1 MAETGI
7 VSMKNG
13 VSQHALITGYRCWCR
28 AGNKASDAKEVGFVD
43 SMGAT
48 KQIQVQRAQVCGSIM
63 PASIDPQSI
72 SVSINLSGFLATPGV
87 YSGSQSIN
95 GLGEV
100 SLASFNP
107 NSKDFIEGNVAVKF
121 PYMDFYDKK
130 SGIIIASF
138 QDVIATSY
146 RITSQGGAY
155 VKSDIQL
162 EALDMSSG
170 NDYQQQANTES
181 DLDQNS

>member
-7 VSMKNG
+7 ISMKNG
-13 VSQHALITGYRCWCR
+13 VSQHALVTGYRCWCR
-28 AGNKASDAKEVGFVD
+28 AGNDASDAKEIGFVD
-43 SMGAT
+43 SMAAT
-48 KQIQVQRAQVCGSIM
+48 KQIQLQRAQVCGSIM
-63 PASIDPQSI
+63 PASIDPQAISI
-72 SVSINLSGFLATPGV
+72 SLNLSGFMATPGV
-87 YSGSQSIN
+87 YSGTQAIN

-107 NSKDFIEGNVAVKF
+107 NSKDFIEGKVAVKF

-146 RITSQGGAY
+146 RVTVQGGAY

-162 EALDMSSG
+162 EAIDMSSG
-170 NDYQQQANTES
+170 SDYMQQAGAES
-181 DLDQNS
+181 DADQNT